1 MSNGDDS
8 AKLRDDPMGIFHRL
22 DRLQLLVVTGKG
34 GVGKSTVSAA
44 LGAHLAN
51 RGRKVLL
58 IEVDPRENL
67 HQLLDTPPSGGEIV
81 EAASRLWLQHLD
93 PRALLDDLVKEKLK
107 VGALVRKV
115 LSSPVHLHFTE
126 GAPGLKQTAVFGRA
140 LRMVEGHGPK
150 QLRRPDVVILDAP
163 ASGHGIAWMAAP
175 QLVSEVI
182 SSGPIGNMAALI
194 ADFLA
199 DRQRFGSIVVTTAEE
214 MPVQEALELLQA
226 METRL
231 DRQPELVVVNSVY
244 PPAPKPRA
252 EDDEATRLWIRRR
265 RVNEAELKR
274 LKSGWNGPIAEIP
287 LEPIDAGPVLVGVV
301 GEHLAKTFEGA

>member
-1 MSNGDDS
+1 
-8 AKLRDDPMGIFHRL
+8 MGVLKRL
-22 DRLQLLVVTGKG
+22 DTLQLLVVTGKG
-34 GVGKSTVSAA
+34 GVGKSTVTAA

-81 EAASRLWLQHLD
+81 EAASKLWLQHLE
-93 PRALLDDLVKEKLK
+93 PRALLDDLVREKLK
-107 VGALVRKV
+107 LGALARKV

-163 ASGHGIAWMAAP
+163 ASGHGIAWMSAP

-182 SSGPIGNMAALI
+182 SSGPIGRMATEI
-194 ADFLA
+194 AGFLA
-199 DRQRFGSIVVTTAEE
+199 DRERFGSVVVTTAEE
-214 MPVQEALELLQA
+214 MPVQEALELLEA
-226 METRL
+226 MERRL
-231 DRQPELVVVNSVY
+231 ERRPELVVVNAIY
-244 PPAPKPRA
+244 PPAPPPGRK
-252 EDDEATRLWIRRR
+252 DDDAARLWIRRR
-265 RVNEAELKR
+265 RVNETELAR
-274 LKSGWNGPIAEIP
+274 LSSSWDGPTIELP
-287 LEPIDAGPVLVGVV
+287 LVAVDAGPALVGIIGQHLV
-301 GEHLAKTFEGA
+301 GGLESL

>member
-1 MSNGDDS
+1 MPVGVL
-8 AKLRDDPMGIFHRL
+8 KRL
-22 DRLQLLVVTGKG
+22 DTLQLLVVTGKG
-34 GVGKSTVSAA
+34 GVGKSTVAAA

-81 EAASRLWLQHLD
+81 EAASKLWLQHLE
-93 PRALLDDLVKEKLK
+93 PRALLDDLVREKLK
-107 VGALVRKV
+107 LGALARKV

-163 ASGHGIAWMAAP
+163 ASGHGIAWMSAP

-182 SSGPIGNMAALI
+182 SSGPIGRMATEI
-194 ADFLA
+194 AGFLA
-199 DRQRFGSIVVTTAEE
+199 DRDRFGSVVVTTAEE
-214 MPVQEALELLQA
+214 MPVQEALELLEA
-226 METRL
+226 MERRL
-231 DRQPELVVVNSVY
+231 ERRPELMVVNAIY
-244 PPAPKPRA
+244 PPAPPPGRK
-252 EDDEATRLWIRRR
+252 DDDAARLWIRRR
-265 RVNEAELKR
+265 RVNETELAR
-274 LKSGWNGPIAEIP
+274 LASSWDGPTIELP
-287 LEPIDAGPVLVGVV
+287 LVAVDAGPALVGIIGQHLV
-301 GEHLAKTFEGA
+301 GALESL

>member
-1 MSNGDDS
+1 MSPDQ
-8 AKLRDDPMGIFHRL
+8 APVIERL
-22 DRLQLLVVTGKG
+22 DQLQLLVVTGKG

-44 LGAHLAN
+44 LGALLAN

-81 EAASRLWLQHLD
+81 SAASNLWLQHVD
-93 PRALLDDLVKEKLK
+93 PRALLDDLVREKLK

-115 LSSPVHLHFTE
+115 LSSQVYLHFTE

-140 LRMVEGHGPK
+140 LRMVQGHGPK
-150 QLRRPDVVILDAP
+150 QLRQPDVVILDAP

-182 SSGPIGNMAALI
+182 SSGPIGHMATEI
-194 ADFLA
+194 ATFLE
-199 DRQRFGSIVVTTAEE
+199 DRESFGSVVVTSAEE
-214 MPVQEALELLQA
+214 MPIQEALELLDA
-226 METRL
+226 MQTRL
-231 DRQPELVVVNSVY
+231 DRQPELVVVNAVY
-244 PPAPKPRA
+244 PPLPARA
-252 EDDEATRLWIRRR
+252 GRDKTTRLWARRR
-265 RVNEAELKR
+265 AVNEHELSRLEEHWRGPMAEV
-274 LKSGWNGPIAEIP
+274 P

-301 GEHLAKTFEGA
+301 GEHLARALEDA